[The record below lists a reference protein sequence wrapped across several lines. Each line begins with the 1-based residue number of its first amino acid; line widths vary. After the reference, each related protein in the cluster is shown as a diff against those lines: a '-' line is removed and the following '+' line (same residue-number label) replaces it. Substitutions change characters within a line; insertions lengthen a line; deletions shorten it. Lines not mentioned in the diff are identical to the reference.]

1 MSNGIP
7 YPVPPPTA
15 NQPPDAGAGMGIASS
30 VIGGIF
36 SAIGQSRAN
45 RANRRESAAD
55 RAFQERMSNTA
66 VRRRMADLKAAGI
79 NPILAGQFA
88 GSSPGG
94 RATAPQKSIADPAI
108 ATALQTKRLG
118 QELKNMRATQ
128 NVTEQQDMLI
138 QEQTRKAYADA
149 NTAYSQSE
157 ITKAEAALAQT
168 IKGLDLEIYGGEYG
182 KLLRAMQLAGPQGA
196 TAVGTA
202 YGVSKIGSNIMQFF
216 KKKPFPKPG
225 VKHTPVPHRP
235 FRFNR
240 NTGEIR
246 Q

>member
-1 MSNGIP
+1 
-7 YPVPPPTA
+7 
-15 NQPPDAGAGMGIASS
+15 MGIASS
-30 VIGGIF
+30 IIGGIF
-36 SAIGQSRAN
+36 SAVGQSRAN

-94 RATAPQKSIADPAI
+94 RATAPQKNVMEPGL

-118 QELKNMRATQ
+118 QELKNMKATQ

-149 NTAYSQSE
+149 NTAYSQSQ
-157 ITKAEAALAQT
+157 ITRAEAALAET
-168 IKGLDLEIYGGEYG
+168 LKGLDLEIYGGEYG
-182 KLLRAMQLAGPQGA
+182 KILRSMQLAGPPGA
-196 TAVGTA
+196 AAVGSA
-202 YGVSKIGSNIMQFF
+202 YGVTKIGQGIKKFF
-216 KKKPFPKPG
+216 TKQPKLKPG
-225 VKHTPVPHRP
+225 VKHTPVPRRP
-235 FRFNR
+235 FKFNR
-240 NTGEIR
+240 DTGEIR